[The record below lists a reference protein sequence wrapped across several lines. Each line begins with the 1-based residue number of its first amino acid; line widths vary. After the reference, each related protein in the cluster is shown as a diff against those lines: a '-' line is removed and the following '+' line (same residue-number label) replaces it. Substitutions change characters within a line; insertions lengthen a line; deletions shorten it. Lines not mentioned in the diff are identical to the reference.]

1 MRVLWKSPLI
11 PADPLVV
18 RSDLPA
24 DLKAKIRDFFLNYG
38 KGKDAAREM
47 ANLKALTYQG
57 FRASDNLQLV
67 PIRQIELARE
77 KAKVEADSTLGQAE
91 KQKLLSDLDGRLA
104 SLGQPGVARQ

>member
-1 MRVLWKSPLI
+1 M
-11 PADPLVV
+11 

-24 DLKAKIRDFFLNYG
+24 DLKGRIRDFFINYG

-57 FRASDNLQLV
+57 FRASDNQQLV

-77 KAKVEADSTLGQAE
+77 KAKVEADSTLGQAD
-91 KQKLLSDLDGRLA
+91 KQKQLADIDSKLA
-104 SLGQPGVARQ
+104 SLGQPAVAKQ